1 MCQGMSRYFPV
12 YEDYVREFFR
22 SSVADGISYIE
33 SRMPLWYKC
42 VSCDLAYGEC
52 IGSHDHVGI

>member
-42 VSCDLAYGEC
+42 VFCVSRTVRY
-52 IGSHDHVGI
+52 IGSHKCLGI

>member
-42 VSCDLAYGEC
+42 VSCDLAYGVLAH
-52 IGSHDHVGI
+52 ITT